1 MTPNESQ
8 IVTDNVPDDDH
19 PLDPAEMLAL
29 LEQQKRAVDL
39 AYVRPVA
46 ALYTVWG
53 AAWLAGF
60 LLLWSASP
68 SGNPWFQVP
77 MAIAAGVFGLL
88 IVASIV
94 TSAIVGI
101 RIGRGVRGASD
112 FQGAVYGMSWS
123 ILGIALAAIGVALM
137 QNGMSTELASL
148 YFPSAYAV
156 MAGIMYLFGAALWNE
171 KSQLELGLVLLFLG
185 ALSPFFGAPANNL
198 VMALG
203 GVAFLVAAAVHWL
216 RIREAR

>member
-1 MTPNESQ
+1 MSNNSL
-8 IVTDNVPDDDH
+8 DGDH
-19 PLDPAEMLAL
+19 PLDPVEMLAL

-39 AYVRPVA
+39 AYMRPVA

-53 AAWLAGF
+53 VAWLVGF

-68 SGNPWFQVP
+68 TGNQWFQVP
-77 MAIAAGVFGLL
+77 MSVAATVFGVL
-88 IVASIV
+88 IVASII

-123 ILGIALAAIGVALM
+123 ILGIALAAIGVALL

-185 ALSPFFGAPANNL
+185 ALAPFFGAPANNL

-203 GVAFLVAAAVHWL
+203 GVAFLIAAAGYLL
-216 RIREAR
+216 RIRKAH